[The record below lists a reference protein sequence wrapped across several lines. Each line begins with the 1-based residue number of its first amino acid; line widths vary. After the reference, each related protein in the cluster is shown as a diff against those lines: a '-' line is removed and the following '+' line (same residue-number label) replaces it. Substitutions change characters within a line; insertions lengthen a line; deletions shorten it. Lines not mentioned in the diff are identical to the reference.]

1 MSYIN
6 AQRRTFPASAAL
18 NAYRLVTL
26 VAGAVSECD
35 AEDAPLGVVEYP
47 VAAGD
52 PVSIRLLNCSGTIEL
67 EASGAVAAGDL
78 VVLAAGGTVVKDPGA
93 GARTVIGRSLAAVT
107 AGGVIEVV
115 PWGYGRD
122 LS

>member
-1 MSYIN
+1 MSYLN

-26 VAGAVSECD
+26 AAGAVSECD
-35 AEDAPLGVVEYP
+35 ADDAPLGVTEYG
-47 VAAGD
+47 VSAGD
-52 PVSIRLLNCSGTIEL
+52 LVSIRLLNTSGTIEL

-78 VVLAAGGTVVKDPGA
+78 VVLAAGGKAVTDPGA
-93 GARTVIGRSLAAVT
+93 GERTVIGRSLVAGT

-115 PWGYGRD
+115 PFGYGHN

>member
-1 MSYIN
+1 MPYSN

-26 VAGAVSECD
+26 IAGAVSECD
-35 AEDAPLGVVEYP
+35 ADDAPVGVTEYS
-47 VAAGD
+47 VSSGD
-52 PVSIRLLNCSGTIEL
+52 LASIRLLNTSGTIEL
-67 EASGAVAAGDL
+67 EATGAVAAGDL

-93 GARTVIGRSLAAVT
+93 GARTVIGRSLVAVT
-107 AGGVIEVV
+107 AGGNIEVV

>member
-6 AQRRTFPASAAL
+6 AQRRTFPAGADLA
-18 NAYRLVTL
+18 AYRVVTL
-26 VAGAVSECD
+26 LNGELALCD
-35 AEDAPLGVVEYP
+35 PGEAPLGVTEYP
-47 VAAGD
+47 VVDGD
-52 PVSIRLLNCSGTIEL
+52 LASIRLLNCSGTIEL
-67 EASGAVAAGDL
+67 EAAGAVAAGDL

-93 GARTVIGRSLAAVT
+93 DARTVIGRSLVAVT

-115 PWGYGRD
+115 PFGYGHN

>member
-26 VAGAVSECD
+26 AAGAVSECD
-35 AEDAPLGVVEYP
+35 ADDAPLGVTEYP
-47 VAAGD
+47 VADAD
-52 PVSIRLLNCSGTIEL
+52 LASVRLFNTSGTIEV
-67 EASGAVAAGDL
+67 EATGAVAAGDL

-93 GARTVIGRSLAAVT
+93 GARTIIGRSLAAVT
-107 AGGVIEVV
+107 AGGIIEVV
-115 PWGYGRD
+115 PWGYGHN